1 MHTMLGKAKYS
12 FPYRAT
18 SSFILFIIFLS
29 FLLLYF
35 LLTCFAFSQ
44 YHKNSLTKSLNN
56 NKYPSKH
63 QPASES
69 GPVSLDFLRSVPK
82 SNPDPSSNGG
92 TYKYQMR
99 RRLVILPNLSCTQ
112 HTLY

>member
-1 MHTMLGKAKYS
+1 MVLENAKYS
-12 FPYRAT
+12 LPYPAN
-18 SSFILFIIFLS
+18 SSFVLFLI
-29 FLLLYF
+29 LLLVLLLCF
-35 LLTCFAFSQ
+35 LLTCFVFSQ
-44 YHKNSLTKSLNN
+44 YHKNSLTKSVNN

-63 QPASES
+63 QPTSES

>member
-1 MHTMLGKAKYS
+1 MVLENAKYS
-12 FPYRAT
+12 LPYPAN
-18 SSFILFIIFLS
+18 SSSVLFFILLLV
-29 FLLLYF
+29 LLLCF
-35 LLTCFAFSQ
+35 LLTCFVFSQ
-44 YHKNSLTKSLNN
+44 YHKNSLTKSVNN

-99 RRLVILPNLSCTQ
+99 RRLVIIPNLSCTQ

>member
-1 MHTMLGKAKYS
+1 MHTMFGKAKYS

-18 SSFILFIIFLS
+18 SSFILFIIFLL

-99 RRLVILPNLSCTQ
+99 RRLVIFPNLSCTQ